1 MPTPVCKMIT
11 DIVISGVADF
21 LRSSGRSELATVNIY
36 ERDFGDDLA
45 YPAVIVADD
54 GTPEEDAVI
63 RGQWSVPVAVIFRSA
78 PEGDKDA
85 QAHRLICRTINDLVG
100 DSEALIEHLG
110 NSMHCNDTLGGQGTT
125 EASDGFRETTFTVE
139 VKAAELS

>member
-1 MPTPVCKMIT
+1 MIT

-21 LRSSGRSELATVNIY
+21 LRSSGRSELANVNIY

-54 GTPEEDAVI
+54 GTPEEDVII

-85 QAHRLICRTINDLVG
+85 QAHRLICRTINDLLG
-100 DSEALIEHLG
+100 DSEALIEHLR
-110 NSMHCNDTLGGQGTT
+110 NYLGGKQR
-125 EASDGFRETTFTVE
+125 A
-139 VKAAELS
+139 LY